1 MVVVALRI
9 GLLQPALRV
18 QLAEPLEELGVAFV
32 GSNLEREFVLF
43 EDLALGLHIL
53 IDMYIVM
60 LEMFVT
66 DIGMP
71 GERWNDIKLARI
83 KVMDAVLHPY
93 LCVTVS
99 DIV

>member
-1 MVVVALRI
+1 MVVVALGI

-18 QLAEPLEELGVAFV
+18 QLAEPLEELGIAFV

-66 DIGMP
+66 YIGVP
-71 GERWNDIKLARI
+71 GERRNDIELARI